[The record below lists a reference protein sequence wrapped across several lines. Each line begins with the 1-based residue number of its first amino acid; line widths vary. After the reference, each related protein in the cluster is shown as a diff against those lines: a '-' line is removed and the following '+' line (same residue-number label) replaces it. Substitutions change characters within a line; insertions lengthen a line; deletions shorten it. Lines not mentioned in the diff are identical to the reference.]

1 MVTGYLKREGLRPRK
16 GSKQGDFM
24 NKEAEQLLGQA
35 QIYQQQI
42 QNIMAQKSAMAME
55 LNDIKKALEE
65 IEKTS
70 EKHVYKLSGP
80 LLIKMGIKDVK
91 KDLTEREETIS
102 MRVKT
107 YEKQEEKLKEK
118 IEGLRSK
125 ITQSQ
130 PKAG

>member
-1 MVTGYLKREGLRPRK
+1 MVTDYLKRKGLRSQKRLT
-16 GSKQGDFM
+16 QGDSM

-42 QNIMAQKSAMAME
+42 QNIMAQKSAMSME
-55 LNDIKKALEE
+55 LSDIKKALEE

-80 LLIKMGIKDVK
+80 LLIKTDTKDVK
-91 KDLTEREETIS
+91 KELTEREEIIS

-125 ITQSQ
+125 ITHS
-130 PKAG
+130 PPNAR

>member
-1 MVTGYLKREGLRPRK
+1 M
-16 GSKQGDFM
+16 D
-24 NKEAEQLLGQA
+24 KEAEQLLGQA

-65 IEKTS
+65 VEKTT

-80 LLIKMGIKDVK
+80 LLIKMDIKNVK
-91 KDLTEREETIS
+91 KDLAEREETIS

-125 ITQSQ
+125 ITHSP